1 MIWPYPGHARAKMRT
16 ALREGDVGVVLGELI
31 FWVGA
36 GALGGLEGV
45 GGTLGYNHSYVLEI
59 IDNSENRF

>member
-36 GALGGLEGV
+36 GAFWD
-45 GGTLGYNHSYVLEI
+45 I
-59 IDNSENRF
+59 IILMFYKLSIIQKIDSKIV

>member
-36 GALGGLEGV
+36 GALGGLGGV
-45 GGTLGYNHSYVLEI
+45 GGILGYNHSYVL
-59 IDNSENRF
+59 